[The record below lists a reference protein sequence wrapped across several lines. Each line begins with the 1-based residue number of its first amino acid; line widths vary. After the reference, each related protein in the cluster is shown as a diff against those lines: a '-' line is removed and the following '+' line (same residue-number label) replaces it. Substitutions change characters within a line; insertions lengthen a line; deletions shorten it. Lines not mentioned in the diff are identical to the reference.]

1 MQDLSFSPAVFEEA
15 AQLAALIN
23 SAYRG
28 ESSRQGWTTEADL
41 IDGLRTDIVMIQDLI
56 VMADSMLLLCKQ
68 DRELLGSVHLQFCG
82 DEVQIG
88 MLAVRPSLQG
98 RGIGKQLLRAAET
111 AARGAWR
118 FRRFVMSVI
127 PCRLELIA
135 FYERRGYRRTG
146 ISKAFPANPALWTP
160 KVTGLSLEVL
170 EKPADQNDVVSR
182 ISQSGE

>member
-1 MQDLSFSPAVFEEA
+1 MPDLSFSPAVYEDA

-41 IDGLRTDIVMIQDLI
+41 IDGLRTDIEMIQDLL

-88 MLAVRPSLQG
+88 MLAVSPGLQG
-98 RGIGKQLLRAAET
+98 RGIGKQLLRAAEAT
-111 AARGAWR
+111 ACSTWR
-118 FRRFVMSVI
+118 FQRFVMSVI
-127 PCRLELIA
+127 PCRQELMA

-146 ISKAFPANPALWTP
+146 INKAFPANPALWTP
-160 KVTGLSLEVL
+160 KVAGLSLELL
-170 EKPADQNDVVSR
+170 EKLV
-182 ISQSGE
+182 